1 MQVRH
6 LGVNARSAILVIA
19 LAAALLPVTALPAQ
33 AAPRTC
39 TVSEAKVV
47 WDAGPSDAQ
56 ASGSVAADDGT
67 LTFEKGR
74 GVLEP
79 VAPAGSAGFD
89 GSLAYTS
96 AAGVKT
102 TLSAPTLVVDGEKG
116 SLLFDVQPEGADQ
129 MPQAPLATIDL
140 GAAAV
145 SESGDTVNLDGVGAT
160 IEPTAEGR
168 EVLWSGAAGT
178 LDLTVVATCT
188 TAETSAAPAAA
199 PAGDDEDAEGAGI
212 LVPVIVVGVAALLAA
227 LLTVGSVQRRK
238 RNSARAAQPEMVDDP
253 RP

>member
-1 MQVRH
+1 MQARH
-6 LGVNARSAILVIA
+6 LGVNARSAILMIA
-19 LAAALLPVTALPAQ
+19 LAAALLPATALPAQ

-47 WDAGPSDAQ
+47 WNAGASDVQ
-56 ASGSVAADDGT
+56 ASGSVTADDGT
-67 LTFEKGR
+67 LTFEKGK

-79 VAPAGSAGFD
+79 VAPAGSVSFD
-89 GSLAYTS
+89 GSLDYTN
-96 AAGVKT
+96 AAGVAT
-102 TLSAPTLVVDGEKG
+102 TLSAPTLVLDGEKG
-116 SLLFDVQPEGADQ
+116 SLLFDAQPEGAEQ

-145 SESGDTVNLDGVGAT
+145 SESADTVNLDGVAAAT
-160 IEPTAEGR
+160 EPTAEGR
-168 EVLWSGAAGT
+168 DVLWSGAAGT

-188 TAETSAAPAAA
+188 TAEPAAA
-199 PAGDDEDAEGAGI
+199 PVDDEEDAGGTGI
-212 LVPVIVVGVAALLAA
+212 LVPVIVVGVAALLAT
-227 LLTVGSVQRRK
+227 LLAVGSVQRRK